1 MHLSTQIEAANLPS
15 AFKGRYFFVVAALIL
30 FALTLVAF
38 WDNLVTDVGQAS
50 NHDPKFIVHGLFCGA
65 WVTILVAQAL
75 LVRNQ
80 NVRLHRKLGIA
91 GLLIA
96 AGVTLSTIWVF
107 WAVWKGWAAMSPDV
121 RANRLFLPAYALFV
135 ALAYVNRRRPEWH
148 KRYIFAG
155 TLFMLQP
162 ILDRVYDPLLVP
174 FMTGLT
180 EKQIDA
186 AFQPIIFA
194 IWLAFF
200 AALFVYDAMVIRR
213 IHRVTAG
220 ALAWFAVAWTVA
232 FAS

>member
-1 MHLSTQIEAANLPS
+1 MLFSTQAEAANLR
-15 AFKGRYFFVVAALIL
+15 ATIRARYFFVVAALIL

-38 WDNLVTDVGQAS
+38 WDNLVTDTGQAS

-65 WVTILVAQAL
+65 WIIILVVQAL
-75 LVRNQ
+75 LVSRR

-121 RANRLFLPAYALFV
+121 RANRLLLPGYTLLV
-135 ALAYVNRRRPEWH
+135 TLAYLNRRRPEWH
-148 KRYIFAG
+148 KRYIIAG

-174 FMTGLT
+174 FMSGMT

-194 IWLAFF
+194 IWLGFF